1 MKRENCRLCCLVTL
15 AILLLVGCQ
24 PSEKITE
31 VPKKPEAN
39 EDKNAK
45 PSGVVA
51 LEGETLKLANLEI
64 ATATQS
70 SSAERL
76 IVTGVLEADP
86 AATAIVTSRV
96 EGKIIRLT
104 PNVGDAVAS
113 GSVVAIVESEKL
125 HEAQLNYALLVKK
138 LDAHKADLTRR
149 RQLARLG
156 AYGRPGVDEARKY
169 ETEARAAFERTQ
181 SEIRN
186 AEAALTEA
194 KTRLAA
200 QDAKIEQARTA
211 EKLATNNSEFADK
224 QVARSE
230 RLLTEQIIS
239 KQEHEQTLSAQAK
252 ARAELDHARTEIR
265 AEQARR
271 VEVEAGIASATSRR
285 DGAQKAQI
293 TAQKQLTLARQ
304 ALARGEA
311 IYKGGYLTS
320 REVAEA
326 EASVTQAQ
334 VSVEGALDDIRLLGG
349 QSGDNHSIPIA
360 VPFAGRVLERKA
372 TLGQTVMAG
381 EVILTIVNP
390 RVLFA
395 QLALFPTDLTHV
407 RVGQEV
413 ALTIAGRKVSGV
425 VERLGEQADEATR
438 AVKVRVRVENASG
451 GLRPGMPVTA
461 AISKASTQTVLVPAG
476 AIQTQDGKK
485 VVFVPSNKAGEFIA
499 RSVEVGITQ
508 DGKSEI
514 RSGLKPGEK
523 FVAKNAFLVKSQA
536 MKSEL
541 GEE

>member
-1 MKRENCRLCCLVTL
+1 MKRERYRLCWSVTL
-15 AILLLVGCQ
+15 AILLLAGCQ
-24 PSEKITE
+24 QAEKIAET
-31 VPKKPEAN
+31 PTNPES
-39 EDKNAK
+39 K
-45 PSGVVA
+45 PSKGIV

-76 IVTGVLEADP
+76 TVTGVLEADP
-86 AATAIVTSRV
+86 SATAIVTSRV

-186 AEAALTEA
+186 AEAGIAEA

-211 EKLATNNSEFADK
+211 EKLATSNSEFADK

-230 RLLTEQIIS
+230 KLLLEQIIS

-271 VEVEAGIASATSRR
+271 VEVEAGIISATSRR

-304 ALARGEA
+304 ALTRGEA

-326 EASVTQAQ
+326 EAAVTQAQ
-334 VSVEGALDDIRLLGG
+334 VSVEGALDDIQLLGG
-349 QSGDNHSIPIA
+349 QSGDNHAIPITA
-360 VPFAGRVLERKA
+360 PFSGRVLERKA

-395 QLALFPTDLTHV
+395 QLALFPADLTHV
-407 RVGQEV
+407 RIGQEV

-438 AVKVRVRVENASG
+438 AVKVRVRVENTSG

-461 AISKASTQTVLVPAG
+461 AISKTPAQTVLVPAG
-476 AIQTQDGKK
+476 AIQTQGGKK
-485 VVFVPSNKAGEFIA
+485 VVFVPSNKTGEFIA
-499 RSVEVGITQ
+499 RSVEVGTTQ

-541 GEE
+541 SEE

>member
-1 MKRENCRLCCLVTL
+1 MNRLKNKNKIAIAFL
-15 AILLLVGCQ
+15 ALLLAGCQ
-24 PSEKITE
+24 NKEASNVAETPTNPDTKTPEGIT
-31 VPKKPEAN
+31 
-39 EDKNAK
+39 
-45 PSGVVA
+45 

-76 IVTGVLEADP
+76 TVTGMLEADP

-104 PNVGDAVAS
+104 PNVGDVVPAA
-113 GSVVAIVESEKL
+113 SVVAIIESEKL

-138 LDAHKADLTRR
+138 LDAHKADLMRR

-169 ETEARAAFERTQ
+169 ETEARGAFERAQ
-181 SEIRN
+181 SDIRN
-186 AEAALTEA
+186 TETAIAES

-211 EKLATNNSEFADK
+211 EKLATSNSEFADK
-224 QVARSE
+224 QVVRSE
-230 RLLTEQIIS
+230 KLLFEQIIS
-239 KQEHEQTLSAQAK
+239 KQEHEQTLSAQTK
-252 ARAELDHARTEIR
+252 ARAELDHTRTEIR

-293 TAQKQLTLARQ
+293 TAQKQLTLAKQ
-304 ALARGEA
+304 ALTRGEA

-320 REVAEA
+320 KEVAEA
-326 EASVTQAQ
+326 EAAVTQAQ
-334 VSVEGALDDIRLLGG
+334 VSVEGALNDIQLLGG

-360 VPFAGRVLERKA
+360 APFSGRVLERKA

-381 EVILTIVNP
+381 EVILTLVNP
-390 RVLFA
+390 RTLFA
-395 QLALFPTDLTHV
+395 QLALFPADLTHV

-413 ALTIAGRKVSGV
+413 ALTIAGRKISGV
-425 VERLGEQADEATR
+425 VEHLGEQADETTR

-461 AISKASTQTVLVPAG
+461 TISKTTAQTILVPAG
-476 AIQTQDGKK
+476 AIQTQGGKK
-485 VVFVPSNKAGEFIA
+485 VVFVPSSNKPGEFIA

-523 FVAKNAFLVKSQA
+523 FVAKNAFLVKSQS

-541 GEE
+541 GGD